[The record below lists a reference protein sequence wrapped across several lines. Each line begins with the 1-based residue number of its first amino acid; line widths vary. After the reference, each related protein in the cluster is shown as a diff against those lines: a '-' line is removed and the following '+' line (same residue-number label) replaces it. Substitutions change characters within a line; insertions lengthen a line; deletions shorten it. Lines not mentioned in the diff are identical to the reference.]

1 MRGSILTNKNQQLT
15 TNEYPSSYEELASMA
30 TYLKGEATLLDRFVS
45 EEVDALTELL
55 RLMSSR
61 DRKIHQVQ
69 EVIITPHSW
78 ISRFA
83 NLNSVF
89 LMKDLE
95 LLYGVGCPGVPP
107 SVHALS
113 IASFQAD
120 YISRWKDRVTFTLS
134 VATNNEDEVKDFRY
148 SKRCWSWFEHLDH
161 NREKVADIKRLV
173 SCFY

>member
-15 TNEYPSSYEELASMA
+15 TNEYPSSYEDLESMA
-30 TYLKGEATLLDRFVS
+30 SYLKQEARLLEKFVS
-45 EEVDALTELL
+45 EEIVALTELL
-55 RLMSSR
+55 RLLSSR
-61 DRKIHQVQ
+61 DRKINQVQ
-69 EVIITPHSW
+69 EVTPHSW

-148 SKRCWSWFEHLDH
+148 SKRCWSWFEHLGYYRD
-161 NREKVADIKRLV
+161 KVADIKRLV